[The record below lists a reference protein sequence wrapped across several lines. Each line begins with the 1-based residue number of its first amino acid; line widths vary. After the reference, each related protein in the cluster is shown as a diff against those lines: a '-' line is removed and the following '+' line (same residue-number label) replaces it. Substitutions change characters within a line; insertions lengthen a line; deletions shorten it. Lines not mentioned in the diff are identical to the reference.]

1 MFYTA
6 AKNIL
11 WLSGIFTEI
20 GQHFTKTGQVLVVIL
35 KREVFL

>member
-6 AKNIL
+6 AQII
-11 WLSGIFTEI
+11 SYSSEIFTEI
-20 GQHFTKTGQVLVVIL
+20 GQHFTKTGQVLVVFL